1 MPHVTVKTKPRHRLF
16 KKIAFTSIILYI
28 TLTIG
33 FAIYGYVKPLPDNIS
48 IEGTVYETNHIDF
61 LYDLT
66 YRTEEGIEQQ
76 EHVIF
81 NTMHDMISDAEEF
94 IIVDMFLFND
104 DYPRDDELY
113 PPLSSSLAD
122 ALIQKLQESPET
134 TIIVITDPIN
144 TFYGSYTPDHIKEM
158 EKAGITVILTDLT
171 ELRDSNPTFS
181 GIWRSTFQWFGHSE
195 NGGWLPNAFSPD
207 SPDVTLRSY
216 LELINFKANHRK
228 IMITEKEGIISSANA
243 HDASANHSNIAFTVQ
258 GDIIN
263 DLIATEKA
271 VAVMSGVDPTIF
283 DGMRAE
289 TLDGE
294 VDLGEDR
301 YELQLLTEGKIKEHI
316 LLELEKASKGDI
328 VNIGMFYLSDR
339 DIISHLLKA
348 SERGVTINLILDANK
363 DAFGHEKNGVPNRP
377 VAHELIEESGG
388 HINIRWYHTVGE
400 QYHAKFVYIEKQD
413 EAVMIG
419 GSANLTKRNID
430 DINLETNIKVTGSPN
445 SDFMLDVSHYFDR
458 LWGNE
463 DGLYTVDYDT
473 LADESRIKKWMY
485 LFQEWSGL
493 SSF

>member
-1 MPHVTVKTKPRHRLF
+1 MPHVTLKTKPKHRVL
-16 KKIAFTSIILYI
+16 KKITFTSIILYVM
-28 TLTIG
+28 LTIG

-48 IEGTVYETNHIDF
+48 IEGTVYETNHVDF

-66 YRTEEGIEQQ
+66 YRTEEGKEQQ

-81 NTMHDMISDAEEF
+81 DTMHDMISDAEEF

-113 PPLSSSLAD
+113 PPLSSSLAE

-144 TFYGSYTPDHIKEM
+144 TFYGSYTPDHIKDM
-158 EKAGITVILTDLT
+158 KNAGITVILTDLT

-228 IMITEKEGIISSANA
+228 IMITEKKGIVSSANA

-283 DGMRAE
+283 DEMRAE
-289 TLDGE
+289 TPDGE
-294 VDLGEDR
+294 IDLEEDH

-348 SERGVTINLILDANK
+348 SERGVTINIILDANK

-377 VAHELIEESGG
+377 VAYELIEESGG

-458 LWGNE
+458 LWVNE